1 MPWPGH
7 GSTLLRVHS
16 QPPAHYVA
24 AMLAPD
30 PGAAFWSR
38 PKRLLFRFVFVY
50 LLLYILPFPF
60 DLIGD
65 LVPQVKVA
73 VDDYR
78 NGSGAV
84 VAWFGK
90 NVLFIEKDLA
100 AFETGSSDRT
110 HDFVALAMHTSFAV
124 IIAGIWSLLARRSN
138 HARLADMLRT
148 YVRFALGV
156 EMLGYGNAKF
166 FGGQF
171 SSTDG
176 LWLVS
181 TWGDSSPMGVVWNF
195 MSSSPVFTAF
205 TGIVECLA
213 GVLLFWRRTTTLGA
227 IVISAVMC
235 SLVLLNFCYD
245 VPVKLHS
252 THLLLMAIGL
262 LLRDAPCLADV
273 LLWHRPSQPLPLR
286 LPLSAWIFWP
296 ERVVKFAVVCVILFL
311 YGQPIYK
318 RWETQSAPAGP
329 IDGLYEVVEFVRDGA
344 VVPPLPADATRW
356 RHLFLSRTDTPVQ
369 EIAQLAMSDGKTRV
383 DYQLSVDA
391 AQSTVTLKQEMRP
404 GSEAQASPPI
414 VLKYHRETPGAG
426 KPAAAEAAAPADG
439 KRAVEAPGKPE
450 QVTTPPTA
458 APAPAPT
465 TAPAPAPTPALAS
478 EPAVP
483 LLVLEGTYQGAAIT
497 VKLREL
503 HGDSFLLR
511 NRGFHWIS
519 EYPFMK

>member
-16 QPPAHYVA
+16 QPLAHYVA
-24 AMLAPD
+24 AMLVPE

-38 PKRLLFRFVFVY
+38 PKRVLFRFVFVY

-65 LVPQVKVA
+65 LIPQVETA
-73 VDDYR
+73 VDDYG
-78 NGSGAV
+78 NGSDAV
-84 VAWFGK
+84 LAWFGK
-90 NVLFIEKDLA
+90 NVLFIEQDLA
-100 AFETGSSDRT
+100 RFETGSSDTTR
-110 HDFVALAMHTSFAV
+110 DYVALAMHTTFAV

-138 HARLADMLRT
+138 HARLADLLRT

-156 EMLGYGNAKF
+156 AMLGYGNAKF

-171 SSTDG
+171 ASSDG

-205 TGIVECLA
+205 TGIAECFA

-227 IVISAVMC
+227 MVISVVMC
-235 SLVLLNFCYD
+235 SVVLLNFCYD

-296 ERVVKFAVVCVILFL
+296 ERVVKFAVVCFILFS
-311 YGQPIYK
+311 YGQPVYQ
-318 RWETQSAPAGP
+318 RWQNLAAPAGP
-329 IDGLYEVVEFVRDGA
+329 LDGLYEVAEFVRNGA
-344 VVPPLPADATRW
+344 IVPPLPADATRW
-356 RHLFLSRTDTPVQ
+356 RHVFVSRTSYDPDHQV
-369 EIAQLAMSDGKTRV
+369 EELAQLAMSDGKTRAEYQVTV
-383 DYQLSVDA
+383 DT
-391 AQSTVTLKQEMRP
+391 AQSTVTFKPKMKP

-414 VLKYHRETPGAG
+414 VLKYRRETATAG
-426 KPAAAEAAAPADG
+426 KPTAAEAAAPAEG
-439 KRAVEAPGKPE
+439 TRAVEAPAKPE
-450 QVTTPPTA
+450 PVAPPAPTA
-458 APAPAPT
+458 PAAAPSPAPAV
-465 TAPAPAPTPALAS
+465 AS
-478 EPAVP
+478 EPAAP
-483 LLVLEGTYQGAAIT
+483 LLVLEGTYQGEAIT

-503 HGDSFLLR
+503 RGDSFLLR

-519 EYPFMK
+519 EHPFMK